1 MNEKDVQS
9 QKLRTREGF
18 GTRTPDAMIKFPRV
32 AIEGGTLLLNGGLGA
47 GPCLPPLRPRGPER
61 SRAFAGA
68 R

>member
-32 AIEGGTLLLNGGLGA
+32 AIGGGTLLFGFLRCLNAILNMRIS
-47 GPCLPPLRPRGPER
+47 PSPR
-61 SRAFAGA
+61 
-68 R
+68 

>member
-32 AIEGGTLLLNGGLGA
+32 AIGGGTS
-47 GPCLPPLRPRGPER
+47 LPKAPRECKSFVLSTFVR
-61 SRAFAGA
+61 HTKAQT
-68 R
+68 